1 MSVQCTYTNINTKT
15 NITKI
20 SIEIQITI
28 NENTPKLN
36 KVSITTTAIKYD
48 YE

>member
-1 MSVQCTYTNINTKT
+1 MYIHKYKYKNKYNENINR
-15 NITKI
+15 NANNF
-20 SIEIQITI
+20 ITI
-28 NENTPKLN
+28 NKNTPKLN